1 MNTDRYRFRVWDVL
15 RKQYC
20 KEEEL
25 AIRPDGTAY
34 IGDCMLEREYFRI
47 EQCTGIRDKNGKL
60 IYEGDIVSLYNL
72 LTKKYHKCVVGW
84 EDLLL
89 EYSCTGIEV
98 EHIYWNM
105 VASDSKYIEIIG
117 NTHEKEGAK

>member
-1 MNTDRYRFRVWDVL
+1 MKNDRFKFRVWDNNFGEYIDEGAL
-15 RKQYC
+15 LNGSTG
-20 KEEEL
+20 EI
-25 AIRPDGTAY
+25 AGTGNY
-34 IGDCMLEREYFRI
+34 TI

-60 IYEGDIVSLYNL
+60 IYEGDVVTIYNF
-72 LTKKYHKCVVGW
+72 LTKTHNKCVVGW

-105 VASDSKYIEIIG
+105 VASDSKYIKIIG
-117 NTHEKEGAK
+117 NIHENGGAK